1 MKKKKPIRVLQIVG
15 ISCDGGVEAVVLNYY
30 RHMDKSKVQ
39 FDFVVHKNPTE
50 MFMTEVKKGGGYI
63 YEVTPYNK
71 NIFAF
76 TYEIYRI
83 IKDGHYDIVHS
94 NMNSMSGF
102 PLFAA
107 WLAGARVR
115 ILHNHTTDTKTEGV
129 RTIIKRLLR
138 PFAKMFANRYWA
150 CSRLA
155 GEWMYGKKAVQSGK
169 IKIIPNAIDLDKFAF
184 NPEKREIL
192 RSELGLEDKFVL
204 GHVGRFVY
212 PKNHLFLIDVFAEVA
227 KVEPEARLL
236 LIGDGGLRKT
246 IEEKVV
252 NLGLQDKVLFL
263 GNRNDVADLYNAMD
277 IFLLPSHYEGL
288 PVVGVEAQANG
299 LKCLFSDKVTEESK
313 LCKETAYLE
322 LSIGYWL
329 NEICKIK
336 NTKKRIN
343 LDNCIMNFNIKQS
356 SIDLENYYECNNKCN
371 NKCNNRC

>member
-1 MKKKKPIRVLQIVG
+1 MKIKEPIRVLQIVG
-15 ISCDGGVEAVVLNYY
+15 IACNGGVEAVVLNYY
-30 RHMDKSKVQ
+30 RHMDNSKVQ
-39 FDFVVHKNPTE
+39 FDFVVHKNPAE
-50 MFMTEVKKGGGYI
+50 NFVAEVKKGGGRL

-83 IKDGHYDIVHS
+83 IKDGHYAIVHS

-107 WLAGARVR
+107 WLAGAKVR
-115 ILHNHTTDTKTEGV
+115 ILHNHTTDTKTEGF
-129 RTIIKRLLR
+129 RTILKRVLC

-150 CSRLA
+150 CSNLA

-169 IKIIPNAIDLDKFAF
+169 ITIIPNAIDLERFAF
-184 NPEKREIL
+184 NPDKRKSL
-192 RSELGLEDKFVL
+192 RQKLGLDGKFVL
-204 GHVGRFVY
+204 GHIGRFAY
-212 PKNHLFLIDVFAEVA
+212 QKNHSFLINVFAEVVRV
-227 KVEPEARLL
+227 KPEARLM
-236 LIGDGGLRKT
+236 LIGDGELRKI

-299 LKCLFSDKVTEESK
+299 LKCLFSDKVTKECLLTDNAYFIDINQKVKDWVVEILKTKIEYDRDGIENVKNAGFDIRESGSM
-313 LCKETAYLE
+313 L
-322 LSIGYWL
+322 
-329 NEICKIK
+329 K
-336 NTKKRIN
+336 NVYGV
-343 LDNCIMNFNIKQS
+343 F
-356 SIDLENYYECNNKCN
+356 
-371 NKCNNRC
+371 

>member
-1 MKKKKPIRVLQIVG
+1 MKIKEPIRVLQIVG
-15 ISCDGGVEAVVLNYY
+15 LACNGGVEAVVLNYY

-39 FDFVVHKNPTE
+39 FDFVAHKNPAE
-50 MFMTEVKKGGGYI
+50 NFVAEVKKGGGRL

-76 TYEIYRI
+76 THEIYQI

-107 WLAGARVR
+107 WLAGAKVR
-115 ILHNHTTDTKTEGV
+115 ILHNHTTDAKTEGL
-129 RTIIKRLLR
+129 RTILKRVLR

-150 CSRLA
+150 CSNLA

-169 IKIIPNAIDLDKFAF
+169 ITIIPNAIDLEKFAF
-184 NPEKREIL
+184 NSDKRKSL
-192 RSELGLEDKFVL
+192 RKKLGLDDKFVL
-204 GHVGRFVY
+204 GHIGRFVY
-212 PKNHLFLIDVFAEVA
+212 PKNHSFLIDVFAEVVRV
-227 KVEPEARLL
+227 KPEARLML
-236 LIGDGGLRKT
+236 VGDGELRKT

-252 NLGLQDKVLFL
+252 NLSLQDKVLFL

-299 LKCLFSDKVTEESK
+299 LKCVMSDQVTEECQ
-313 LCKETAYLE
+313 LTDNVYFI
-322 LSIGYWL
+322 SINQKAKKWVD
-329 NEICKIK
+329 EIVKTKIEYDRNGIENVKKAGFDIRESSRMLK
-336 NTKKRIN
+336 NV
-343 LDNCIMNFNIKQS
+343 
-356 SIDLENYYECNNKCN
+356 YEVFK
-371 NKCNNRC
+371 

>member
-1 MKKKKPIRVLQIVG
+1 MENKEPIRVLQIVG
-15 ISCDGGVEAVVLNYY
+15 IACNGGVEAVVLNYY

-39 FDFVVHKNPTE
+39 FDFVVHKNPAE
-50 MFMTEVKKGGGYI
+50 NFVAEVKKGGGRL

-71 NIFAF
+71 DIFAF
-76 TYEIYRI
+76 THEIYRI

-107 WLAGARVR
+107 WLAGAKVR
-115 ILHNHTTDTKTEGV
+115 ILHNHTTDAKTEGL
-129 RTIIKRLLR
+129 RTILKRVLR

-150 CSRLA
+150 CSNLA

-169 IKIIPNAIDLDKFAF
+169 ITIIPNAIDLEKFAF
-184 NPEKREIL
+184 NPDKRKL
-192 RSELGLEDKFVL
+192 MRQKLGLDGKFVL
-204 GHVGRFVY
+204 GHIGRFVY
-212 PKNHLFLIDVFAEVA
+212 QKNHSFLTDVFAEVVRV
-227 KVEPEARLL
+227 KPEARLL
-236 LIGDGGLRKT
+236 LIGDGELRKT

-299 LKCLFSDKVTEESK
+299 LKCIMSDQVTEECK
-313 LCKETAYLE
+313 LLNNITF
-322 LSIGYWL
+322 LSL
-329 NEICKIK
+329 NIE
-336 NTKKRIN
+336 
-343 LDNCIMNFNIKQS
+343 
-356 SIDLENYYECNNKCN
+356 IDLWVKEVISGRCIRKDEAINIIAQYGYGIREAARLLAANYHFAEK
-371 NKCNNRC
+371 

>member
-1 MKKKKPIRVLQIVG
+1 MENKEPIRVLQIVG
-15 ISCDGGVEAVVLNYY
+15 IACNGGVEAVVLNYY

-39 FDFVVHKNPTE
+39 FDFVVHKNPAE
-50 MFMTEVKKGGGYI
+50 NFVAEVKKGGGRL

-76 TYEIYRI
+76 THEIYRI

-102 PLFAA
+102 PLFVA
-107 WLAGARVR
+107 WLAGAKVR

-129 RTIIKRLLR
+129 RTVIKRLLR

-155 GEWMYGKKAVQSGK
+155 GEWMYGREAVQSGK

-192 RSELGLEDKFVL
+192 RNKLGLEDKFVL

-212 PKNHLFLIDVFAEVA
+212 PKNHLFLIDVFAEVN
-227 KVEPEARLL
+227 KVKPEARLM
-236 LIGDGGLRKT
+236 LIGDGELRET
-246 IEEKVV
+246 IEEKVAS
-252 NLGLQDKVLFL
+252 LGLQDKVLFL

-313 LCKETAYLE
+313 LLEKTMFIPLNLEWWKKVICTIDYIYNRETISIKVLNDKNYDIKKSCLNLCKDY
-322 LSIGYWL
+322 
-329 NEICKIK
+329 CMK
-336 NTKKRIN
+336 N
-343 LDNCIMNFNIKQS
+343 
-356 SIDLENYYECNNKCN
+356 
-371 NKCNNRC
+371 